1 MNISSNM
8 KTDILEVGLV
18 DTMFGVILAIPSSG
32 ILVWVEILVG
42 ITVVFYNVLKIIS
55 WWRSSKE
62 KRNSKKE

>member
-1 MNISSNM
+1 M